1 VPKEISQQL
10 RQKIGPEL
18 YNALG
23 RGDENMWQT
32 IKNELYYISN
42 KSTLI
47 IGVVVGVAIVLIF

>member
-1 VPKEISQQL
+1 VPKEIAQQL

-23 RGDENMWQT
+23 SGDENMWQT
-32 IKNELYYISN
+32 IKNELYYLSN

-47 IGVVVGVAIVLIF
+47 IGVVVGVAIGLIF